1 MHICNRCTRSFAS
14 KRDLNHHINNRQ
26 KPCSKPS
33 HYCKACNKAFSSAR
47 SLSQHKERCRGVGED
62 VLNERRSDALDS
74 EEEEESEKYV
84 KLDPEE
90 SSIGNESSSSD
101 DIIALDAWKII
112 MHRADDGKMT
122 RLLDSFKYF
131 VQVCEGFVRDIAYRK
146 VIQTARKIKEENNDM
161 DFDDVLDCAM
171 DKRKSL
177 IFTTAIEAMSKTAS
191 KDNEE
196 Q

>member
-1 MHICNRCTRSFAS
+1 MKMHLCERCGKSFKILS
-14 KRDLNHHINNRQ
+14 KLREHNNRQ
-26 KPCSKPS
+26 TPCRPATHHCSTCGKGFSGYQSLWKHRQRCLGVREENKSIDPNVDADSDTNDVDIENEGSKI
-33 HYCKACNKAFSSAR
+33 
-47 SLSQHKERCRGVGED
+47 VT
-62 VLNERRSDALDS
+62 
-74 EEEEESEKYV
+74 ESE
-84 KLDPEE
+84 
-90 SSIGNESSSSD
+90 

-161 DFDDVLDCAM
+161 DFDDALDCAM

-177 IFTTAIEAMSKTAS
+177 IFTTAIEAMSRTAS